1 MHPDHFLVSEKK
13 EGDETAS
20 EYSEASTAS
29 TASRGPTFSTFSSLS
44 KTSRGRYVLGFA
56 ALFSLLQQRNQ
67 QRQKRKQRLT
77 AKEGSMYEEEYL
89 IQSLKQ
95 IIPTS
100 KYQGMSPM
108 EVNDSLDDFRGHWC
122 GYQSTLVL

>member
-1 MHPDHFLVSEKK
+1 MRLQASIRKLPQRAQQAGVPHFPLSLLCPKLLV
-13 EGDETAS
+13 EGM
-20 EYSEASTAS
+20 
-29 TASRGPTFSTFSSLS
+29 SL
-44 KTSRGRYVLGFA
+44 VLQLCLA
-56 ALFSLLQQRNQ
+56 YLQQRNQ